1 MEFRLQHANFGGT
14 PFSSWA
20 SQMVLVVK
28 NPPDKAGD
36 IRDTASIPG
45 LGRCPGG
52 GHGNPLQYS
61 CLGNPRTVEP
71 GGLQSIG
78 SQSFGHD
85 SSDLAWTDSV
95 HTTRK
100 WLCVRCGVRPEL
112 CPCQQESC
120 RAPRF
125 IQSREDD
132 ARAPGM
138 ASPSPC
144 LSPGKD
150 GLTLTLGPGL
160 LTCAERSLFPSL

>member
-1 MEFRLQHANFGGT
+1 MWVQSLGWEDALEEGMATR
-14 PFSSWA
+14 SSILAWE
-20 SQMVLVVK
+20 
-28 NPPDKAGD
+28 
-36 IRDTASIPG
+36 I
-45 LGRCPGG
+45 
-52 GHGNPLQYS
+52 
-61 CLGNPRTVEP
+61 PRTVEP

-120 RAPRF
+120 RAPSF